1 MAGSLSNDSADLLS
15 SAVEIFVVIDTELFL
30 LASDQS
36 LRNVRVRSLK
46 AQYHWLCELVLLIC
60 CDKRLGQFVASE
72 DSTEDIDE
80 DGLDFDIIIKEFK
93 CFSKL
98 ITFST
103 ATDVKEVS
111 RFSSV
116 QLDDI
121 HSGHGKTSSIDEAS
135 NVATDVDVVQVILL
149 CVRFLFVVLGLVFL
163 FSQVFLT
170 IESVRINR
178 DLAIGA

>member
-93 CFSKL
+93 CFSEL

-135 NVATDVDVVQVILL
+135 NVATDVDVVQVK
-149 CVRFLFVVLGLVFL
+149 VFGVLFTWVVLGLVFL
-163 FSQVFLT
+163 GSEVLL
-170 IESVRINR
+170 SKKCV
-178 DLAIGA
+178 